1 MVRDSFATLPAR
13 LNEKGVTDDLADIAD
28 IVELDTHNDTDD
40 DPCEVELVA
49 DAAASNN
56 ASEILV
62 QQPTADSPVLISSA
76 QETAPTREAEGG
88 KVAASASALDDFDRI
103 VWDIN
108 EEHER
113 ALDNIVDSLTK
124 DINANDFVAS
134 ISPSMHVPAPDLAD
148 TDDDEAA
155 PDPGDTDDEDDR
167 DTRAATTSQEWLEL
181 EKHARNQ
188 VDTGR
193 RLRSG
198 TVHARSS
205 HVYHPDNHA
214 LIKNIIRAA
223 HPVENDVREQAHAAR
238 TFAYELTKS
247 EQRYEHAFHASAPAD
262 PTTSAL
268 HAKQAISQ
276 IQDERKLRRRYVTDI
291 QTGELLD
298 VVTEGYYD
306 LGLND
311 ITPDGRI
318 ETASFIRLL
327 KRALKSTIQAHPER
341 KEALAPDLKLLTT
354 PKSAKEALASPQWR
368 EWRAAID
375 KELASLIQKGVYEV
389 RKIPHGVKAIPTKL
403 VLRIKLKSDGTVE
416 KYKVRCVALG
426 FLQRAG
432 LHYHPDECYSPMSDP
447 STTRT
452 LVALS
457 NALDLN
463 IDHLDVAVAYL
474 NGVLPTDQRF
484 FCLPPPGF
492 EETAGYGWYMLKGL
506 YGTKQGGALWAKTF
520 RDWMRREQP
529 QFIEAGNE
537 RVCYVFREGYD
548 GAPIDLDNLR
558 GLTLEPNEKLI
569 ILCMNTDDML
579 IAYTDSARHLVDE
592 FERSLNA
599 SYTSTP
605 RTPLEYYLGM
615 HVQRDREKRV
625 LSIDVRRHIYDFI
638 RSMGLDPFSSASVS
652 TPLDPNVLFSK
663 ADCPPVI
670 DAEIK
675 ERVLRAH
682 GKLIHMAIW
691 ARPDLAHCVSV
702 LGRYVHN
709 PSQKHLDAYLRVAR
723 YLIKTKDLRIV
734 YGTHDTHGLV
744 LYGFSDSDWGADPD
758 SYRSTGA
765 YIFFLDGAAC
775 SWKVKLSSTALLS
788 SQESE
793 YVAGSEATKEA
804 LNLRMLLE
812 HLGFG
817 DPRPTDIYVDNK
829 GAITMGLHPAN
840 KPATRHVNMR
850 MHMLRQHVEL
860 GHVSTPFCPTFDM
873 VADYMTKAT
882 PKPTHER
889 HNART
894 MGSQSL
900 APPLTLIQHLI
911 D

>member
-1 MVRDSFATLPAR
+1 M
-13 LNEKGVTDDLADIAD
+13 ADAAAPSDPLEIANP
-28 IVELDTHNDTDD
+28 TA
-40 DPCEVELVA
+40 VELVA
-49 DAAASNN
+49 DAAASCKALQIANP
-56 ASEILV
+56 V
-62 QQPTADSPVLISSA
+62 SPVIPPVA
-76 QETAPTREAEGG
+76 TTTA
-88 KVAASASALDDFDRI
+88 ALDDFDRI
-103 VWDIN
+103 TWDIN
-108 EEHER
+108 EEHKR
-113 ALDNIVDSLTK
+113 PLDNIIDSLTA
-124 DINANDFVAS
+124 DINANDFVVKP
-134 ISPSMHVPAPDLAD
+134 SPSMHVPAPDLAD

-484 FCLPPPGF
+484 CCLPPPGF

-506 YGTKQGGALWAKTF
+506 YGTKQGGALWAETF
-520 RDWMRREQP
+520 R
-529 QFIEAGNE
+529 
-537 RVCYVFREGYD
+537 
-548 GAPIDLDNLR
+548 AP
-558 GLTLEPNEKLI
+558 
-569 ILCMNTDDML
+569 
-579 IAYTDSARHLVDE
+579 
-592 FERSLNA
+592 
-599 SYTSTP
+599 
-605 RTPLEYYLGM
+605 
-615 HVQRDREKRV
+615 
-625 LSIDVRRHIYDFI
+625 
-638 RSMGLDPFSSASVS
+638 
-652 TPLDPNVLFSK
+652 
-663 ADCPPVI
+663 
-670 DAEIK
+670 
-675 ERVLRAH
+675 RA
-682 GKLIHMAIW
+682 
-691 ARPDLAHCVSV
+691 
-702 LGRYVHN
+702 
-709 PSQKHLDAYLRVAR
+709 
-723 YLIKTKDLRIV
+723 TTV
-734 YGTHDTHGLV
+734 Y
-744 LYGFSDSDWGADPD
+744 
-758 SYRSTGA
+758 
-765 YIFFLDGAAC
+765 
-775 SWKVKLSSTALLS
+775 
-788 SQESE
+788 
-793 YVAGSEATKEA
+793 
-804 LNLRMLLE
+804 
-812 HLGFG
+812 
-817 DPRPTDIYVDNK
+817 
-829 GAITMGLHPAN
+829 
-840 KPATRHVNMR
+840 
-850 MHMLRQHVEL
+850 
-860 GHVSTPFCPTFDM
+860 
-873 VADYMTKAT
+873 
-882 PKPTHER
+882 
-889 HNART
+889 
-894 MGSQSL
+894 
-900 APPLTLIQHLI
+900 
-911 D
+911 